1 MQALPETLSIAQE
14 IQLSVAPVF
23 MLTAIAALL
32 ALLFNRMSQ
41 TQDQIRAL
49 GELPEGEGTMAK
61 PDKAASRVLAA
72 RVSRIQWAIRCN
84 VTAAILICAVVVSI
98 FISDYLVPRPLQ
110 SDRRPVH
117 CRHGLARRRVHSAS
131 ARCFQ
136 ALN

>member
-49 GELPEGEGTMAK
+49 GG
-61 PDKAASRVLAA
+61 ASGR
-72 RVSRIQWAIRCN
+72 
-84 VTAAILICAVVVSI
+84 
-98 FISDYLVPRPLQ
+98 
-110 SDRRPVH
+110 
-117 CRHGLARRRVHSAS
+117 
-131 ARCFQ
+131 
-136 ALN
+136 

>member
-1 MQALPETLSIAQE
+1 MQALPDTLSIAQE

-32 ALLFNRMSQ
+32 TLLFNRMSQ

-49 GELPEGEGTMAK
+49 GALPEGEGTMAK

-72 RVSRIQWAIRCN
+72 RVSRIRWAIRCN

-98 FISDYLVPRPLQ
+98 FISDYLVPDL
-110 SDRRPVH
+110 SNLIAALFI
-117 CRHGLARRRVHSAS
+117 GAMALLAAGFILLLRDVSKS
-131 ARCFQ
+131 
-136 ALN
+136 

>member
-98 FISDYLVPRPLQ
+98 FISDYLVPDLSNLIAALFIAAMALLAAGFILLLRDVSRP
-110 SDRRPVH
+110 
-117 CRHGLARRRVHSAS
+117 
-131 ARCFQ
+131 
-136 ALN
+136 

>member
-49 GELPEGEGTMAK
+49 GELPEGEGTMTK

-72 RVSRIQWAIRCN
+72 RVSRIQWAIRCK

-98 FISDYLVPRPLQ
+98 FISDYLVPDLSNLIAALFIAAMALLAAGFILLLRDVSRP
-110 SDRRPVH
+110 
-117 CRHGLARRRVHSAS
+117 
-131 ARCFQ
+131 
-136 ALN
+136 

>member
-32 ALLFNRMSQ
+32 TLLFNRMSQ

-49 GELPEGEGTMAK
+49 GEFPEGEGIVAE
-61 PDKAASRVLAA
+61 PDKATSGLLAA
-72 RVSRIQWAIRCN
+72 RVSRIRWAIRCN

-98 FISDYLVPRPLQ
+98 FISDYLVPDL
-110 SDRRPVH
+110 SNLIAALFIAAMTL
-117 CRHGLARRRVHSAS
+117 LAAGFLLLLRDVSRS
-131 ARCFQ
+131 
-136 ALN
+136 

>member
-41 TQDQIRAL
+41 TQDQIRVL
-49 GELPEGEGTMAK
+49 GERPEGEGTVAE
-61 PDKAASRVLAA
+61 PDKAVSRLLAA
-72 RVSRIQWAIRCN
+72 RVSRIRWAIRCN

-98 FISDYLVPRPLQ
+98 FVSDYLVPDISNLIAILFIAAMAL
-110 SDRRPVH
+110 
-117 CRHGLARRRVHSAS
+117 LAAGFLLLLRDVSRS
-131 ARCFQ
+131 
-136 ALN
+136 